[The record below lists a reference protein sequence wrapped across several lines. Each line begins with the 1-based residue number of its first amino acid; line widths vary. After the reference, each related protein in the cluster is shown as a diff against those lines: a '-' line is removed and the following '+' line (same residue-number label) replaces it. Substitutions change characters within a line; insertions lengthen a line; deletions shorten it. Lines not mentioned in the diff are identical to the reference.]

1 MRILPRHD
9 VFIVYS
15 QAEPEPFQLV
25 RTVYDDLVEV
35 GFTLP
40 GYEEMDWFID
50 APEPKV
56 NTQMLEAYF
65 KGAKCVIV
73 MSRRLTAGVTVELE
87 TLAKDPAA
95 PPVLAVAWGE
105 EGPGHEAFVPFTTL
119 RIARWRDPDA
129 PDHARRLRGWVWL
142 AVVLNDLLPLGPFGH
157 WVIGDLV
164 KSSREAAAIVAGCR
178 RFPPALRDGAQGE
191 GAPRRCR
198 RAAALRLP
206 ETLTIDAALGVWRY
220 WNGGAAVIAG
230 HVIRNLPK
238 PLSGSLE
245 AVPLRMDAVCAAL
258 ESRFPGAMVLD
269 AKSRAAA
276 AEARFRIDAAVR
288 SADGEDA
295 PETDSSAEGDE
306 QFKLCMMRALQHA
319 ESPRTAE
326 LALRDFAGAL
336 QAAKDAKLGLPFRHN
351 ALIRRAELL
360 INMERLDAALADLD
374 EVIAGGAT
382 ADEYARFS
390 AHYLRGGARFDLG
403 QWASAI
409 EDYTAVMADRRAPDT
424 TRLSARL
431 RRGAAYVQAGNI
443 AAARVDYQA
452 VLADTR
458 AAESTRKTAQRNLDD
473 LAGRP

>member
-25 RTVYDDLVEV
+25 RTAYEDLIEV

-40 GYEEMDWFID
+40 GYEEMDWYIE

-56 NTQMLEAYF
+56 NTPMLEAYF

-73 MSRRLTAGVTVELE
+73 MARRLTEGVAVELQ
-87 TLAKDPAA
+87 TLAKDPSA
-95 PPVLAVAWGE
+95 PPVFAVAWGDA
-105 EGPGHEAFVPFTTL
+105 GPGHEALVPFTTL
-119 RIARWRDPDA
+119 RIAQWRDVDA
-129 PDHARRLRGWVWL
+129 RDHAHRLRGWVWL

-164 KSSREAAAIVAGCR
+164 KDSREAAAIVASCR
-178 RFPPALRDGAQGE
+178 RFPPVLREPAQGE
-191 GAPRRCR
+191 TAPRPGG
-198 RAAALRLP
+198 RAAGLRRP
-206 ETLTIDAALGVWRY
+206 DTVTIDAALGVWRY

-230 HVIRNLPK
+230 HVTRSVPK
-238 PLSGSLE
+238 PLSGALDT
-245 AVPLRMDAVCAAL
+245 VRLRLDAICAAL
-258 ESRFPGAMVLD
+258 ESRFPGGMVLD
-269 AKSRAAA
+269 AKSRAAD

-288 SADGEDA
+288 TDGGEDA
-295 PETDSSAEGDE
+295 SETDSSAEGDE
-306 QFKLCMMRALQHA
+306 QFKQCMMRALQHA

-360 INMERLDAALADLD
+360 IKMERLDAALADLD
-374 EVIAGGAT
+374 EVIAAGAT

-390 AHYLRGGARFDLG
+390 AHYLRGGARYDLG
-403 QWASAI
+403 QWAAAI
-409 EDYTAVMADRRAPDT
+409 EDYSAVMADRRAPDT

-431 RRGAAYVQAGNI
+431 RRGAAHVQAGDI
-443 AAARVDYQA
+443 AAAQRDYQA

-473 LAGRP
+473 LAGRA